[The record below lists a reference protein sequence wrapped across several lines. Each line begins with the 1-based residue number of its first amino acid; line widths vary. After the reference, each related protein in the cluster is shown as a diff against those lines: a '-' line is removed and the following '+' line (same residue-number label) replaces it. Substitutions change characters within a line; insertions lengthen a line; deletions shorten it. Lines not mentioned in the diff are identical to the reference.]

1 MLRQFFDD
9 IVFDIVVFVLDIYTL
24 SMVTSF
30 ANDWDYAPA
39 GRLKYN
45 HGVGAVCKFT
55 LDIKDSPY
63 TGMLKNGI
71 QTGLIRISLQNNRN
85 SNEYI
90 PSAAIKFLRSGV
102 SSANLF
108 ALPQTH
114 ILTNNL
120 FDPVRY
126 LMLSTINTTLTFDGN
141 PQIIKKFIQ
150 GDDCYAMIGLSDTT
164 R

>member
-1 MLRQFFDD
+1 
-9 IVFDIVVFVLDIYTL
+9 
-24 SMVTSF
+24 MVTSF
-30 ANDWDYAPA
+30 TNEWDYAPA

-63 TGMLKNGI
+63 TGMLKDGI
-71 QTGLIRISLQNNRN
+71 QTGIIRISLQNNRMDTK
-85 SNEYI
+85 YI
-90 PSAAIKFLRSGV
+90 PSGAIKFLRSGV

-108 ALPQTH
+108 VLPSVE
-114 ILTNNL
+114 LRSNNI

-126 LMLSTINTTLTFDGN
+126 TMLNHITNTTNTFSN
-141 PQIIKKFIQ
+141 APQVIKKFLQ
-150 GDDCYAMIGLSDTT
+150 GDDCFAMIGLSDIT